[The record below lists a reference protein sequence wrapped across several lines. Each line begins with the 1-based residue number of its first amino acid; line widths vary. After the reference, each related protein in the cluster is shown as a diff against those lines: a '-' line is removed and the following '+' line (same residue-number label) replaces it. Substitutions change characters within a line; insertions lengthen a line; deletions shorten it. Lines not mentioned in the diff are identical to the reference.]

1 MPVPFDR
8 QRSNLAWV
16 EGRVSSGH
24 STARDPALS
33 TYWDHTHIYVLR
45 PYFDLQLPNFA
56 KWRNYRTGDFL
67 HGSCRPDPNGEAS
80 GGQTFLGLGPP
91 ISYTVRPRTNFGM
104 VTHVRKRPVFRVGH
118 QLCYPRRRAPATQI
132 LAIHILWHIATTFN
146 MLIKV
151 GESKLLH
158 VPSAPGEVNTS
169 ADSQSVCDS
178 WLRTRY

>member
-67 HGSCRPDPNGEAS
+67 HGSCRPDPNGDAS

-91 ISYTVRPRTNFGM
+91 ISYRSTKDQLRHGNPCTEEACFSGRPPALLPKEAGTSDPDFGNPHIM
-104 VTHVRKRPVFRVGH
+104 THSN
-118 QLCYPRRRAPATQI
+118 
-132 LAIHILWHIATTFN
+132 HI
-146 MLIKV
+146 
-151 GESKLLH
+151 
-158 VPSAPGEVNTS
+158 
-169 ADSQSVCDS
+169 
-178 WLRTRY
+178 